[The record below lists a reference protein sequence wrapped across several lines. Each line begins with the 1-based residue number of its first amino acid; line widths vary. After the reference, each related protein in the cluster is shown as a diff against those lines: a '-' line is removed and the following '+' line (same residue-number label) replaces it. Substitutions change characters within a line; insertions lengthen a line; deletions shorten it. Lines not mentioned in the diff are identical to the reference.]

1 MEGVDLAAV
10 LRDVE
15 RRGKERKKRRDDAY
29 LYSFSPPA
37 NLAVPSVCVCVYP
50 HYGVT
55 NFL

>member
-29 LYSFSPPA
+29 LCSFLHPQI
-37 NLAVPSVCVCVYP
+37 
-50 HYGVT
+50 
-55 NFL
+55 